1 MQYID
6 RRICNIIG
14 PRFKQFFLA
23 SISVQNAYGTQT
35 VCFCSDNIMFTITYH
50 NGTLL
55 VYAKHTSRCQKIM
68 PYILRSM
75 KNVLLEKLLK
85 TRKSM
90 LDKQ

>member
-6 RRICNIIG
+6 GRICNIIG
-14 PRFKQFFLA
+14 PRFKQFFLT

-55 VYAKHTSRCQKIM
+55 VLYL
-68 PYILRSM
+68 ILY
-75 KNVLLEKLLK
+75 L
-85 TRKSM
+85 TFF
-90 LDKQ
+90 

>member
-6 RRICNIIG
+6 GRICNIID

-35 VCFCSDNIMFTITYH
+35 VCFCSDNIMFTVIYH

-55 VYAKHTSRCQKIM
+55 VLYLTFF
-68 PYILRSM
+68 
-75 KNVLLEKLLK
+75 
-85 TRKSM
+85 
-90 LDKQ
+90 